1 MQNANAQ
8 FQQQLPASM
17 MGANVSGIG
26 NQVSMAQTQD
36 QNNFSQGVFSDERL
50 KHYKE
55 CSKKVVMRTPSKI
68 QELKFVKKGD

>member
-1 MQNANAQ
+1 MQNANSQ
-8 FQQQLPASM
+8 YQQSLLASL

-55 CSKKVVMRTPSKI
+55 CSKKVVMRTPSK
-68 QELKFVKKGD
+68 LKVTIKGDK